1 MALFKGRKQD
11 ADKTAAALAE
21 FQRTAA
27 LAQQSTAQAE
37 QMIGMDVQSIMNAA
51 AQSMSGG
58 GMQAMME
65 YRNRT
70 ARVFQN
76 GVELPATLE
85 SIQCGQHSP
94 VFGGIPAQFRV
105 RVEPPGYAPYE
116 VSTDQTMDP
125 GLAQSLVA
133 GQRITVKVDQQ
144 DPQCLL
150 IWGTSQSVPGQVPE
164 TGQVPAQAPS
174 AADDRAQRL
183 AKLQELRSMGVLTD
197 AEFETQQAK
206 LLNG

>member
-11 ADKTAAALAE
+11 VDKTAAALAE
-21 FQRTAA
+21 FQRIAA

-37 QMIGMDVQSIMNAA
+37 QMIGMDVQSMMNAV
-51 AQSMSGG
+51 AQATSGG

-65 YRNRT
+65 YRNRA
-70 ARVFQN
+70 ARVYQN

-85 SIQCGQHSP
+85 SIQWGQHSP
-94 VFGGIPAQFRV
+94 GLGGVPAQFRV

-125 GLAQSLVA
+125 AMAQSLEA
-133 GQRITVKVDQQ
+133 GQRITVKVDRQ

-150 IWGTSQSVPGQVPE
+150 IWGTSQPVPGE
-164 TGQVPAQAPS
+164 IPA
-174 AADDRAQRL
+174 
-183 AKLQELRSMGVLTD
+183 TD